1 MIVIPNI
8 LECPHY
14 CLSNNQR
21 GRYPVEVVEGGPE
34 LVHLLLGDALG
45 VPGQDLRLHLVDGP
59 GNGCQQQLPSN
70 PNVLPGKWNDQLW
83 APQARRPDWRRA
95 PPARRPC
102 LLGS

>member
-1 MIVIPNI
+1 MIPNI

-45 VPGQDLRLHLVDGP
+45 VPGQDLRLHLIDGP
-59 GNGCQQQLPSN
+59 GDGCQQQLPSN
-70 PNVLPGKWNDQLW
+70 PNVLPGKWNNQLCVL
-83 APQARRPDWRRA
+83 PARRPDRLRVLPATA
-95 PPARRPC
+95 PPSWVP
-102 LLGS
+102 S